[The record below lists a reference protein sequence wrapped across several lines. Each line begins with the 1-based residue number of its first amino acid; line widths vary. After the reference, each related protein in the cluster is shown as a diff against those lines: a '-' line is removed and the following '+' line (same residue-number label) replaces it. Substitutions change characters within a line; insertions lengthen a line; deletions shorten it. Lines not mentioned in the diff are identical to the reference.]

1 MKQINSVDKIDLIDG
16 LIHMNSQTEW
26 SNTLGVL
33 PVLTFPDTVLYLVCL
48 FLKKK
53 EKKIIIKKLKSLK
66 AFVVYLYMYRKPK
79 CDNTGMN
86 QCTANTTPLLLSTV
100 ILLHWAIGSS
110 NKYIFKH

>member
-1 MKQINSVDKIDLIDG
+1 MV

-33 PVLTFPDTVLYLVCL
+33 PVLTFPDTVLYLVYL
-48 FLKKK
+48 FFLFF
-53 EKKIIIKKLKSLK
+53 IIKKLKSLK

-86 QCTANTTPLLLSTV
+86 QCTANFTTPLLLSTV
-100 ILLHWAIGSS
+100 ILLH
-110 NKYIFKH
+110 

>member
-53 EKKIIIKKLKSLK
+53 KKN
-66 AFVVYLYMYRKPK
+66 F
-79 CDNTGMN
+79 
-86 QCTANTTPLLLSTV
+86 
-100 ILLHWAIGSS
+100 
-110 NKYIFKH
+110 